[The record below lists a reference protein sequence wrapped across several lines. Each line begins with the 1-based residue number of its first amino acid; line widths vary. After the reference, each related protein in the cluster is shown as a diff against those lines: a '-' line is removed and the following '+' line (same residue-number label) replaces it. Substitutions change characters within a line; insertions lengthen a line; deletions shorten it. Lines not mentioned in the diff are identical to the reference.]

1 MTLEIVRFHSPNG
14 GEMGGNH
21 QVCADP
27 RPMRGNVN
35 GAIDLDTAW
44 KSMSR

>member
-1 MTLEIVRFHSPNG
+1 MTLEIVRFHSANG

-21 QVCADP
+21 QVCTDP
-27 RPMRGNVN
+27 RRMRGNVN
-35 GAIDLDTAW
+35 GAINQDTAC